1 MPESFDTNL
10 IVRLVGAVRPAI
22 CRAWRFVR
30 KLVLGRRFIHSLE
43 LNQEAADRLDNA
55 LKEMLER

>member
-1 MPESFDTNL
+1 MNL
-10 IVRLVGAVRPAI
+10 IVRVVGAVRLAV
-22 CRAWRFVR
+22 CRAWRHVR

-43 LNQEAADRLDNA
+43 LNREAADRLDNA